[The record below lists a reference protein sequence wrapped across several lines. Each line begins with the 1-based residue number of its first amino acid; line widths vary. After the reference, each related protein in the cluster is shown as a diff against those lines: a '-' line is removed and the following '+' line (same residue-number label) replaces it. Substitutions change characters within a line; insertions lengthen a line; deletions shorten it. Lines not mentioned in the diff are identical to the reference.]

1 MLLKRMKV
9 KVMEG
14 IAKYVLTM
22 AGDGKEEYMMPANRC
37 IRVDDVEKVL
47 MSVGVPSTESDV
59 GSRDFLHGASVC
71 IDSISNTLLNDTI
84 QLITTYFQE
93 YIPIQML
100 SVTLSPHLQEYL
112 FHQADF
118 DDGFMIV
125 TYCERVSTVLS
136 TQVHKSQA
144 LQLQQGSRQ
153 LLLIPRS
160 LRLLLAL
167 STARGRQVTAILTG
181 DM

>member
-1 MLLKRMKV
+1 M

-22 AGDGKEEYMMPANRC
+22 AGEEKEEYMMPANRC

-59 GSRDFLHGASVC
+59 GTREFIHGASIC
-71 IDSISNTLLNDTI
+71 IDSISSTLLNDTI
-84 QLITTYFQE
+84 QLVTTYFQE
-93 YIPIQML
+93 FIPIQTL

-112 FHQADF
+112 FHQANF

-136 TQVHKSQA
+136 TRFHESQA

-160 LRLLLAL
+160 LRLLLAI
-167 STARGRQVTAILTG
+167 SAARGKQVAAVLSG
-181 DM
+181 EV